1 MKRVLLA
8 PLTLLII
15 TLSTASQ
22 ALTLSWV
29 GCGITKKA
37 FMAELSSAYQAKTGV
52 RIELEGGGATKGIL
66 SVIDSTADIG
76 GSCRYHVKG
85 EVPDPSIRFSPV
97 AWDALVVAVHKDN
110 PIESIT
116 LDQLRAIYLGRISN
130 WKQLGGEDKP
140 LDLLTRRGKISGVG
154 LTIRQLVFGD
164 TDMDFPDRFVYKS
177 SGPLEQA
184 IEENINAI
192 GMTGI
197 SSARKR
203 DFKILKLDGKSPSFE
218 NIKSG
223 AYMLYRPLY
232 IITDRDNG
240 NIGELDRFISFAHS
254 KEGRDIIRRNGVVP
268 YLEAVRLSMK
278 QREQWKRSRKLKSV
292 DTDHSG

>member
-1 MKRVLLA
+1 MKR
-8 PLTLLII
+8 TLLKLLPLLLI
-15 TLSTASQ
+15 TYSVNSS

-37 FMAELSSAYQAKTGV
+37 FMAELSEAYKKKTGV
-52 RIELEGGGATKGIL
+52 EITLAGGGATKGIR
-66 SVIDSTADIG
+66 SVTEGASDLG
-76 GSCRYHVKG
+76 GSCRYRIKG
-85 EVPDPSIRFSPV
+85 EAPESTTRFSPV

-110 PIESIT
+110 PIESIS
-116 LDQLRAIYLGRISN
+116 LDQLREIYLGNITN
-130 WKQLGGEDKP
+130 WKQLGGDDRP
-140 LDLLTRRGKISGVG
+140 LELLTRRGKISGVG

-164 TDMDFPDRFVYKS
+164 ADMDFPDRHQYKS

-184 IEENINAI
+184 IELNVNAL
-192 GMTGI
+192 GMSGI

-223 AYMLYRPLY
+223 AYLLYRPLY
-232 IITDRDNG
+232 IITDRDNQ
-240 NIGELDRFISFAHS
+240 NTKELDNFISFAHS
-254 KEGRDIIRRNGVVP
+254 KEGRDIIRKNGVVP

-278 QREQWKRSRKLKSV
+278 QR
-292 DTDHSG
+292 